1 MLNTSDASTCRSQTG
16 SEISLTTVVK
26 RGLYR
31 REDDDEE
38 KRGIRKKREHGVEF
52 GNHAHDGDVI
62 LNHLPGASDEDDDTS
77 RQLSPGRMSIS
88 DLDPIGSPL
97 RHTDDDG
104 ASSVTSARRSAKT
117 QSASDSDRSV
127 CVKCGEYLD
136 HPRYHRRYNVH
147 GELVP
152 CKSLYSSSNNREA
165 RPRSPPA
172 RTRSS
177 AAHHGQYAASPTFPP
192 VPIHQCI
199 QLKTLQMIYCAPYM

>member
-1 MLNTSDASTCRSQTG
+1 MPLANRKRDLPDDGRQARVVSTRGRRRRST
-16 SEISLTTVVK
+16 
-26 RGLYR
+26 R
-31 REDDDEE
+31 D
-38 KRGIRKKREHGVEF
+38 IRKKREHGVEF
-52 GNHAHDGDVI
+52 GQHDHDGDVI

-152 CKSLYSSSNNREA
+152 CKSLNSSSNHGEA

-172 RTRSS
+172 RTRSP
-177 AAHHGQYAASPTFPP
+177 AAHRGQY
-192 VPIHQCI
+192 QI
-199 QLKTLQMIYCAPYM
+199 QLLTHFQVHTVEI